1 MFSKLKEIASGA
13 AKSVG
18 GQFAKASSAIADLA
32 ASLAT
37 RAAAAADLGRI
48 LDIIEMV
55 PGVKFERPEIDAG
68 YLDTLLA
75 AVQMGELT
83 LAIHYR
89 KETEASVVRLHP
101 LPVATANELT
111 GSDRFFAK
119 VLINGDDD
127 KPAIQMLI
135 NSEHLANNYRHVTA
149 DTLINALAFPI
160 ENVKGGFIIARSFRA
175 IARPIAGWL
184 LGIIFDQGE
193 KLRRRFRNE
202 RDDDVPQPTSPPSGE
217 QQIDHPAAA
226 STASGDSDGSSSG
239 VRSNKSTLADDDH
252 PMEREQPRQ
261 DRRSDQIV

>member
-55 PGVKFERPEIDAG
+55 PGVKFERPEIDAA

-101 LPVATANELT
+101 LPAAAANELT
-111 GSDRFFAK
+111 VSDRFLAK

-193 KLRRRFRNE
+193 KLHRRLRGD
-202 RDDDVPQPTSPPSGE
+202 RDDDEAQSPSPAEEERAEAEPAPVASDDGHIPSPEPKPNDPQPGP
-217 QQIDHPAAA
+217 Q
-226 STASGDSDGSSSG
+226 
-239 VRSNKSTLADDDH
+239 
-252 PMEREQPRQ
+252 
-261 DRRSDQIV
+261 

>member
-18 GQFAKASSAIADLA
+18 GQFAKASSAITDLA

-55 PGVKFERPEIDAG
+55 PGVKFERPGIDAG

-89 KETEASVVRLHP
+89 KETEASVVRLYP
-101 LPVATANELT
+101 LPAAAANELT
-111 GSDRFFAK
+111 GSNRFFAK

-127 KPAIQMLI
+127 EPAIQMLI

-193 KLRRRFRNE
+193 RLHRRLRGD
-202 RDDDVPQPTSPPSGE
+202 RDDDPPQPPSPQAEE
-217 QQIDHPAAA
+217 QHVDTPAA
-226 STASGDSDGSSSG
+226 STASDDGTSSEPP
-239 VRSNKSTLADDDH
+239 SNQSSLADDDRL
-252 PMEREQPRQ
+252 MEGEQLRQ
-261 DRRSDQIV
+261 DRRSDRTV